1 MNGQI
6 NNSFRHN
13 SKQQSQSKLFREMM
27 KVLDS
32 IDNNH

>member
-6 NNSFRHN
+6 NNSFRHTSN
-13 SKQQSQSKLFREMM
+13 QQSQSKLFRNMM
-27 KVLDS
+27 KVLES